1 MNNPYDPPE
10 FPRIEEKKGLDEDW
24 VGRECFGVAILLLAL
39 FYVMD
44 TFLQVISRYSNLLEK
59 L

>member
-1 MNNPYDPPE
+1 MNNPYEPPR
-10 FPRIEEKKGLDEDW
+10 FPRLEEGSKLDEDW
-24 VGRECFGVAILLLAL
+24 VGRECFGMAILLLAL

-44 TFLQVISRYSNLLEK
+44 TFLQVISRYSNLVEK